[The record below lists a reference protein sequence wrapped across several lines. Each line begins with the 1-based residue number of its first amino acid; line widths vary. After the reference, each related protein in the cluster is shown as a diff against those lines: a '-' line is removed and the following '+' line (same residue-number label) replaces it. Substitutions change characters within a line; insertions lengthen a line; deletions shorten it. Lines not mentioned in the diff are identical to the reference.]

1 MFQKSYPNSSSSFFY
16 MNHHYKCCIQKLHV
30 SHLSTNNF
38 IHDKKILSASSSS
51 SPISLL
57 KQDTESILSIPP
69 GQFTSNQI
77 SQAMEIINTWL
88 TTHESKEGIHNAT
101 KILQHIIDETKIGNP
116 RSSLN
121 LNIIQKIMMKWIKI
135 DPTSCVSKIQ
145 DIVNQLHN
153 VYDREYFPY
162 NLVIG
167 VLTKCH
173 RLDAAKYST
182 VLLQQA
188 LDQSNKDFLVG
199 SVKKNDWGRTNNRN
213 MTSTIVDNH
222 LYNNGNHTKADT
234 VTFNSVI
241 SCWMNIATNEFKA
254 CDEVMRVLNIMKG
267 SYRLGNTNVKPN
279 KLSFSM
285 TMSTLLQS
293 NHPLAA
299 LYAEEVLQDM
309 IYFATDGD
317 GRHNNNKD
325 DEKPSKDAFDNVLN
339 ALIKFNSNEDD
350 NTRKEDNLK
359 RAFHLLQQM
368 YELNLKPDTLTYN
381 SIIAMILT
389 TKRNKEAVQA
399 IEEMID
405 VMKQKYSSGS
415 NVNAKVDTISYN
427 SLIKAYANKH
437 DAKMAE
443 TILRQMISESENGNW
458 DVRPDIITWNS
469 VLEAHAKRKST
480 KSVEGSTRIL
490 HEMSQYDGI
499 KPDKVTMSLMMIA
512 LTRSAHRGEKDAG
525 KQALLILDRMEAKYE
540 DGNELLK
547 PDTFTYTQIIHCIA
561 RSGDPDCYSMAMN
574 VLGRM
579 KELRLKGRENL
590 KPDTAT
596 LNAMLLAIA
605 NSKGSDEAEK
615 FLDSMDTSSDPTTAP
630 NAISFSTIISA
641 WGKSADKNR
650 LDRVYKLLQRME
662 RKNSNVK
669 PNTVAYSTVL
679 DVLAKSNDPTAI
691 QRSMKILQ
699 DMEDRYIHDK
709 TVRPNA
715 YSYSAVME
723 AISNNPNRNLI
734 TSDAQELLSRMI
746 KMASSIENDD
756 ESYTIVFNNAI
767 KAIQKSTEKKK
778 AKKVKTIFDLM
789 KKLHES
795 GKLSASPTVRTY
807 NAILRCCAF
816 TSGSAREKRDAFD
829 IALDAFMELRKDK
842 RIALD
847 SYTYPAMFNA
857 CEKLLGKE
865 KKDYEAVKLLFYFC
879 TEDGLVSNLVFN
891 NLKNYLP
898 EVVFRSIVGS
908 EKLHTLREEWG
919 RNVPKQGKTSINN
932 S

>member
-1 MFQKSYPNSSSSFFY
+1 
-16 MNHHYKCCIQKLHV
+16 MNHE
-30 SHLSTNNF
+30 
-38 IHDKKILSASSSS
+38 KKILSPSSSSSS

-57 KQDTESILSIPP
+57 KKDTESILSIPQ

-77 SQAMEIINTWL
+77 SQAIEIINTWL

-101 KILQHIIDETKIGNP
+101 KILQHIINETQIGNP
-116 RSSLN
+116 RSFLN

-135 DPTSCVSKIQ
+135 DPISCVSKIQ
-145 DIVNQLHN
+145 DIVNHLHN
-153 VYDREYFPY
+153 VYDGEYFPY

-173 RLDAAKYST
+173 RIDAAKYST
-182 VLLQQA
+182 ILLQQA

-199 SVKKNDWGRTNNRN
+199 RIGRNQKNSWGRGYNNRN
-213 MTSTIVDNH
+213 NVQKSMTSAFVDNYH
-222 LYNNGNHTKADT
+222 LHNNGNHTKADT

-241 SCWMNIATNEFKA
+241 SCWMNIATNEIRA

-267 SYRLGNTNVKPN
+267 SYRLGNINVKPN

-309 IYFATDGD
+309 IYFVTDDSG
-317 GRHNNNKD
+317 GHNND

-339 ALIKFNSNEDD
+339 ALIKFNSNDDD

-359 RAFHLLQQM
+359 KAFHLVQQM

-389 TKRNKEAVQA
+389 TKRNREAVEA

-427 SLIKAYANKH
+427 SLIKAYANNH

-443 TILRQMISESENGNW
+443 KILRHMISESENGNL
-458 DVRPDIITWNS
+458 DVCPDIITWNS

-480 KSVEGSTRIL
+480 KSVEASTRIL
-490 HEMSQYDGI
+490 HEMSQHDGI

-540 DGNELLK
+540 EGNELLK

-561 RSGDPDCYSMAMN
+561 RSGDPECYSMAMN

-596 LNAMLLAIA
+596 LNAVLLAIA
-605 NSKGSDEAEK
+605 NSKGPDEAEK
-615 FLDSMDTSSDPTTAP
+615 FLDSMDASSDPTTAP
-630 NAISFSTIISA
+630 NAISFSTVISA
-641 WGKSADKNR
+641 WGKSVDKNR
-650 LDRVYKLLQRME
+650 LDRVYTLLQRME

-691 QRSMKILQ
+691 PRSMKILQ
-699 DMEDRYIHDK
+699 DMEDHYIHDK
-709 TVRPNA
+709 SVRPNA

-723 AISNNPNRNLI
+723 AISNNPNRTSI
-734 TSDAQELLSRMI
+734 ASDAQELLSRMI
-746 KMASSIENDD
+746 KMATSIENDGA
-756 ESYTIVFNNAI
+756 SYTIVFNNAI
-767 KAIQKSTEKKK
+767 KAIQKSSEKKK

-789 KKLHES
+789 KTLHES

-816 TSGSAREKRDAFD
+816 TSGSALEKRDAFD
-829 IALDAFMELRKDK
+829 IALDAFMELRNDK
-842 RIALD
+842 HISLD

-898 EVVFRSIVGS
+898 GDVFKSIVGS

-919 RNVPKQGKTSINN
+919 RNAPKQRKNTTNN